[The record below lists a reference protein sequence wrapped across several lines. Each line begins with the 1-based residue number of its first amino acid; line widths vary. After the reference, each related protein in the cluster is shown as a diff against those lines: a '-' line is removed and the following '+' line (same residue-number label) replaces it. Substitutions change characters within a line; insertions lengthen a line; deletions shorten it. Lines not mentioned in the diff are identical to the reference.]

1 MTAGRDFHDGADPCD
16 ANRRNEPGRARGT
29 LSIPDVDWR
38 NVAGMFNQTLAPRGV
53 IRKRTSHFRRLKKPE
68 IDEYHRDTE

>member
-1 MTAGRDFHDGADPCD
+1 
-16 ANRRNEPGRARGT
+16 
-29 LSIPDVDWR
+29 
-38 NVAGMFNQTLAPRGV
+38 MFSQTLAPRGV